1 MIQIRQG
8 VFETNSSSV
17 HAIAICTQEEWNK
30 LQSGEYL
37 VNEWSIN
44 QIIDANDPK
53 AINDPDSY
61 SECYITYGELYNR
74 SEYEFFT
81 EHFKTPSGDE
91 MVAWGYYGHD

>member
-17 HAIAICTQEEWNK
+17 HAIAICTQEEWDK

-37 VNEWSIN
+37 VNEYSIN
-44 QIIDANDPK
+44 DIISKDDPR
-53 AINDPDSY
+53 AINYPESWNEY
-61 SECYITYGELYNR
+61 HTYGELYDR